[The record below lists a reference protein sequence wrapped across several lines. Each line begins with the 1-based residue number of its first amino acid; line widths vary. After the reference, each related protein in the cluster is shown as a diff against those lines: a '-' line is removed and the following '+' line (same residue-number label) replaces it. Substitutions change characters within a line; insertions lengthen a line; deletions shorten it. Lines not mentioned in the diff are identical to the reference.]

1 MKATRN
7 GSRGLLL
14 RAFASVT
21 IEASVREGSQNPMEG
36 WISSAYGN
44 REPAPALVYTADT
57 RLPVRIVTLLYPAD
71 DIQELPDVEVLRDTK
86 GNLSGIRNGDQAVTF
101 DDDEIYVRHR
111 RNH

>member
-1 MKATRN
+1 MGIGT
-7 GSRGLLL
+7 
-14 RAFASVT
+14 
-21 IEASVREGSQNPMEG
+21 
-36 WISSAYGN
+36 
-44 REPAPALVYTADT
+44 
-57 RLPVRIVTLLYPAD
+57 VRIVTLLYPAD